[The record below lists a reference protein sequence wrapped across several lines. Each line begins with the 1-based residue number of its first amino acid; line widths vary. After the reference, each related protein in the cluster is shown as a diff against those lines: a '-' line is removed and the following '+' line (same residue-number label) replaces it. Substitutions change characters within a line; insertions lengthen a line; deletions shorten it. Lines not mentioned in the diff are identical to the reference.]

1 MSDKRVS
8 KASDGFITSQLAGAL
23 LLCLSG
29 SHPQAE
35 RGFLSVPYSSLQA
48 LWTNGSHNGSK
59 LYMAEADSFR
69 CMCHSGP

>member
-1 MSDKRVS
+1 M
-8 KASDGFITSQLAGAL
+8 AL
-23 LLCLSG
+23 LPVSWLGLFCFVCVEVT
-29 SHPQAE
+29 HRQ
-35 RGFLSVPYSSLQA
+35 SVVSSVFPTPVGPQA